1 MLNKLLKGD
10 TAIWRGI
17 RTGVQALIGF
27 LGGLLATVWAV
38 PGVPAAVE
46 AYINGHIVQLLV
58 AFGFS
63 TGLAA
68 FLWNVARKDVKNF

>member
-1 MLNKLLKGD
+1 MLNKLFKGD
-10 TAIWRGI
+10 TALWRGI

-27 LGGLLATVWAV
+27 AGGLVTTVWAV

-68 FLWNVARKDVKNF
+68 FIWNVARKDVKNF

>member
-1 MLNKLLKGD
+1 MLNKLFKGD

-17 RTGVQALIGF
+17 RTGIQALIGF
-27 LGGLLATVWAV
+27 CAGLVTTVWAV

-46 AYINGHIVQLLV
+46 AYVSANFVELLV

-68 FLWNVARKDVKNF
+68 FIWNVVRKDVKNF

>member
-1 MLNKLLKGD
+1 MLNKLFKGD

-27 LGGLLATVWAV
+27 CAGLLTTVWAV
-38 PGVPAAVE
+38 PGVPEAVQN
-46 AYINGHIVQLLV
+46 YLNGHFVQLLV

-68 FLWNVARKDVKNF
+68 FIWNLARKDVKNF